1 MLVTVPTAGDEAVTK
16 VMSSSPAEL
25 AFRWVG
31 DRDRRQ
37 WVLTVVSSAGC
48 ACQEEQTGWSGAG
61 SGGGAV
67 PGGVLEKPVVQMP
80 ASMEKARERAQPMQ
94 TTRSGWRTGSL

>member
-1 MLVTVPTAGDEAVTK
+1 MLVTVPTAADEAVTK

-48 ACQEEQTGWSGAG
+48 ACRLPPAG
-61 SGGGAV
+61 KSRQAGLV
-67 PGGVLEKPVVQMP
+67 LGVGVGLC
-80 ASMEKARERAQPMQ
+80 
-94 TTRSGWRTGSL
+94 